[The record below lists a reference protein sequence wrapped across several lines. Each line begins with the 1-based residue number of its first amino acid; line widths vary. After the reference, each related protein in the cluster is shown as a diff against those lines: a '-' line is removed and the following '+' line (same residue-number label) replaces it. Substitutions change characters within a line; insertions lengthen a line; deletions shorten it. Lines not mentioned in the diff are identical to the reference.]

1 MIKLSDLLFGV
12 SIKSVVGD
20 ITSVMVNKVE
30 FDSRKVS
37 DSDLFIAIKGV
48 NVDGHSFIDL
58 SVADG
63 AKSVIVEEIPEKIN
77 KEICYVQVD
86 CSSSSMSVV
95 SSNYYDNPSSK
106 IKLVGVTGTNGKT
119 TIVTLLHQLFS
130 DLGYPTGML
139 STIENKIGTRSVES
153 THTTGDSLQINKLL
167 SEMVLAGCEYC
178 FMEVSSHAIHQNRVS
193 SLVFEGGIF
202 TNITHEHIDYHKD
215 FKEYISVKKRF
226 FNNLKTSAF
235 ALTNKDDKNGN
246 VMISNTK
253 ARKITYSLKSMADYK
268 CKVLESRLDGMLLNI
283 QNHEIWVKI
292 IGEFNAYNLL
302 SIYSTSIELG
312 LDKDRVL
319 ERISILN
326 PAEGR
331 FHTIR
336 NSENITGIVDYMH
349 TPDAY
354 ENVLS
359 TINSIRTNT
368 EKLIVVFGCG
378 GDRDAEK
385 RPKMTAI
392 ACNMSDQVIITAD
405 NPRTEKIED
414 IISDMIVKLDPV
426 QKKKVLV
433 ITDRSQAIKTACTL
447 ASEGDIVLLAGKGHE
462 KYQEI
467 EGVKH
472 YFDDV
477 EELVE
482 SLNINQ

>member
-130 DLGYPTGML
+130 ELGYPTGML

-302 SIYSTSIELG
+302 AIYSTSVELG

-359 TINSIRTNT
+359 TINSIRKNT

-414 IISDMIVKLDPV
+414 IISDMTVKLDPV

>member
-130 DLGYPTGML
+130 ELGYPTGML

-178 FMEVSSHAIHQNRVS
+178 FMEVSSHAINQNRVS

-302 SIYSTSIELG
+302 AIYSTSVELG

-414 IISDMIVKLDPV
+414 IISDMTVKLDTV

>member
-130 DLGYPTGML
+130 ELGYPTGML

-178 FMEVSSHAIHQNRVS
+178 FMEVSSHAINQNRVS

-302 SIYSTSIELG
+302 AIYSTSVELG
-312 LDKDRVL
+312 IDKDRVL

-414 IISDMIVKLDPV
+414 IISDMTVKLDPV

>member
-130 DLGYPTGML
+130 ELGYPTGML

-193 SLVFEGGIF
+193 SLVFEGAVF
-202 TNITHEHIDYHKD
+202 TNITHEHLDYHKD

-302 SIYSTSIELG
+302 AIYSTSVELG

-414 IISDMIVKLDPV
+414 IISDMTVKLDPV

>member
-130 DLGYPTGML
+130 ELGYPTGML

-226 FNNLKTSAF
+226 FKNLKTSAF

-302 SIYSTSIELG
+302 AIYSTSVELG

-405 NPRTEKIED
+405 NPRTENLED
-414 IISDMIVKLDPV
+414 IISDMTVKLDPV

>member
-1 MIKLSDLLFGV
+1 
-12 SIKSVVGD
+12 
-20 ITSVMVNKVE
+20 
-30 FDSRKVS
+30 
-37 DSDLFIAIKGV
+37 
-48 NVDGHSFIDL
+48 
-58 SVADG
+58 
-63 AKSVIVEEIPEKIN
+63 
-77 KEICYVQVD
+77 
-86 CSSSSMSVV
+86 
-95 SSNYYDNPSSK
+95 
-106 IKLVGVTGTNGKT
+106 
-119 TIVTLLHQLFS
+119 
-130 DLGYPTGML
+130 
-139 STIENKIGTRSVES
+139 
-153 THTTGDSLQINKLL
+153 
-167 SEMVLAGCEYC
+167 
-178 FMEVSSHAIHQNRVS
+178 
-193 SLVFEGGIF
+193 
-202 TNITHEHIDYHKD
+202 
-215 FKEYISVKKRF
+215 
-226 FNNLKTSAF
+226 
-235 ALTNKDDKNGN
+235 
-246 VMISNTK
+246 MISNTK
-253 ARKITYSLKSMADYK
+253 ARKITYGLKSMADYK

-302 SIYSTSIELG
+302 SIYSTSVELG
-312 LDKDRVL
+312 LDKNQVL
-319 ERISILN
+319 ERISVLN

-336 NSENITGIVDYMH
+336 NSKNITGIVDYMH

-359 TINSIRTNT
+359 TINSIRKNT

-414 IISDMIVKLDPV
+414 IISDMTVKLDPV

>member
-48 NVDGHSFIDL
+48 NFDGHAFIDL

-130 DLGYPTGML
+130 ELGYPTGML
-139 STIENKIGTRSVES
+139 STIENKIGKRSVES

-302 SIYSTSIELG
+302 AIYSISVELG
-312 LDKDRVL
+312 IDKDQVL
-319 ERISILN
+319 ERISVLN

-414 IISDMIVKLDPV
+414 IISDMTVKLDPV

-433 ITDRSQAIKTACTL
+433 IIDRSQAIKTACTL
-447 ASEGDIVLLAGKGHE
+447 ASKGDIVLLAGKGHE

-477 EELVE
+477 EELIE

>member
-130 DLGYPTGML
+130 ELGYPTGML

-253 ARKITYSLKSMADYK
+253 ARKITYGLKSMADYK

-302 SIYSTSIELG
+302 AIYSTSVELG

-414 IISDMIVKLDPV
+414 IISDMTVKLDPV

>member
-106 IKLVGVTGTNGKT
+106 IKIVGVTGTNGKT

-302 SIYSTSIELG
+302 AIYSTSVELG

-414 IISDMIVKLDPV
+414 IISDMTVKLDPV

>member
-130 DLGYPTGML
+130 ELGYPTGML

-178 FMEVSSHAIHQNRVS
+178 FMEVSSHAINQNRVS

-302 SIYSTSIELG
+302 AIYSTSVELG
-312 LDKDRVL
+312 IDKDRVL

-414 IISDMIVKLDPV
+414 IISDMTVKLDTV

>member
-130 DLGYPTGML
+130 ELGYPTGML

-178 FMEVSSHAIHQNRVS
+178 FMEVSSHAINQNRVS

-302 SIYSTSIELG
+302 AIYSTSVELG

-414 IISDMIVKLDPV
+414 IISDMTVKLDPV

>member
-1 MIKLSDLLFGV
+1 MVKLSDLLFGV

-20 ITSVMVNKVE
+20 ITSVMVKKIE
-30 FDSRKVS
+30 FDSRKIT
-37 DSDLFIAIKGV
+37 DSDVFIAIKGV
-48 NVDGHSFIDL
+48 NIDGHSFIDR
-58 SVADG
+58 SIVKG
-63 AKSVIVEEIPEKIN
+63 AKSVLVEEIPEKII
-77 KEICYVQVD
+77 EDICYVQVD
-86 CSSSSMSVV
+86 SSSFSMSVV
-95 SSNYYDNPSSK
+95 ASNYYDNPSSQ
-106 IKLVGVTGTNGKT
+106 IKLVGITGTNGKT

-139 STIENKIGTRSVES
+139 STIENKIGIKSIKS

-167 SEMVLAGCEYC
+167 SEMVVAGCEYC
-178 FMEVSSHAIHQNRVS
+178 FMEISSHAIHQNRVS
-193 SLVFEGGIF
+193 SLIFEGGVF
-202 TNITHEHIDYHKD
+202 TNITHEHLDYHKD

-226 FNNLKTSAF
+226 FNDLKNSAF

-302 SIYSTSIELG
+302 SIYSTSVELG
-312 LDKDRVL
+312 LDKNQVL
-319 ERISILN
+319 ERISVLN

-414 IISDMIVKLDPV
+414 IISDMTAKLDPV

-433 ITDRSQAIKTACTL
+433 IIDRSQAIKTACTL
-447 ASEGDIVLLAGKGHE
+447 AREGDIVLLAGKGHE

-477 EELVE
+477 EELVK

>member
-130 DLGYPTGML
+130 ELGYPTGML
-139 STIENKIGTRSVES
+139 STIENKIGTKSIES

-302 SIYSTSIELG
+302 AIYSTSVELG

-414 IISDMIVKLDPV
+414 IISDMTVKLDPV

>member
-1 MIKLSDLLFGV
+1 
-12 SIKSVVGD
+12 
-20 ITSVMVNKVE
+20 
-30 FDSRKVS
+30 
-37 DSDLFIAIKGV
+37 
-48 NVDGHSFIDL
+48 
-58 SVADG
+58 
-63 AKSVIVEEIPEKIN
+63 
-77 KEICYVQVD
+77 
-86 CSSSSMSVV
+86 
-95 SSNYYDNPSSK
+95 
-106 IKLVGVTGTNGKT
+106 
-119 TIVTLLHQLFS
+119 
-130 DLGYPTGML
+130 
-139 STIENKIGTRSVES
+139 
-153 THTTGDSLQINKLL
+153 
-167 SEMVLAGCEYC
+167 
-178 FMEVSSHAIHQNRVS
+178 MEVSSHAIHQNRIS

-202 TNITHEHIDYHKD
+202 TNITHEHLDYHKD

-226 FNNLKTSAF
+226 FNDLQNSAF
-235 ALTNKDDKNGN
+235 ALTNIDDKNGN
-246 VMISNTK
+246 VMTSNTK
-253 ARKITYSLKSMADYK
+253 AKKITYSLKRMANYK
-268 CKVLESRLDGMLLNI
+268 CKVIESRLDGMLLNI

-292 IGEFNAYNLL
+292 IGEFYAYNLL
-302 SIYSTSIELG
+302 SIYSVSVELG
-312 LDKDRVL
+312 LEKDQVL
-319 ERISILN
+319 ERMSVLN

-331 FHTIR
+331 FYTIR

-378 GDRDAEK
+378 GDRDPEK

-405 NPRTEKIED
+405 NPRTENLED
-414 IISDMIVKLDPV
+414 IISDMTVKLDPV
-426 QKKKVLV
+426 QKKKVIV

-447 ASEGDIVLLAGKGHE
+447 ASEGDIVILAGKGHE

-467 EGVKH
+467 KGVKH

>member
-130 DLGYPTGML
+130 ELGYPTGML

-302 SIYSTSIELG
+302 AIYSTSVELG
-312 LDKDRVL
+312 LDKDRVI
-319 ERISILN
+319 ERVSILN

-414 IISDMIVKLDPV
+414 IISDMTVTLDPV

>member
-130 DLGYPTGML
+130 ELGYPTGML

-235 ALTNKDDKNGN
+235 ALTNKDDKNGD

-302 SIYSTSIELG
+302 AIYSTSVELG
-312 LDKDRVL
+312 IDKDQVL
-319 ERISILN
+319 ERISVLN

-414 IISDMIVKLDPV
+414 IISDMTVKLDPV

-433 ITDRSQAIKTACTL
+433 IIDRSQAIKTACTL
-447 ASEGDIVLLAGKGHE
+447 ASKGDIVLLAGKGHE

-477 EELVE
+477 EELIE

>member
-130 DLGYPTGML
+130 ELGYPTGML

-253 ARKITYSLKSMADYK
+253 AKKITYSLKSMADYK

-302 SIYSTSIELG
+302 AIYSTSVELG

-405 NPRTEKIED
+405 NPRTEKIEK
-414 IISDMIVKLDPV
+414 IISDMTERLDPV

>member
-58 SVADG
+58 SVAGG
-63 AKSVIVEEIPEKIN
+63 ARSVIVEEIPEKIN

-130 DLGYPTGML
+130 ELGYPTGML

-302 SIYSTSIELG
+302 SIYSTSVELG
-312 LDKDRVL
+312 IDKDQVL
-319 ERISILN
+319 ERISVLN

-414 IISDMIVKLDPV
+414 IISDMTVKLDPV

-477 EELVE
+477 EELIE

>member
-130 DLGYPTGML
+130 ELGYPTGML

-302 SIYSTSIELG
+302 SIYSTSVELG
-312 LDKDRVL
+312 IDKDQVL
-319 ERISILN
+319 ERISVLN

-414 IISDMIVKLDPV
+414 IISDMTVKLDPV

>member
-1 MIKLSDLLFGV
+1 MRRLSDLLFGV
-12 SIKSVVGD
+12 SIKAVVGD

-130 DLGYPTGML
+130 ELGYPTGML

-302 SIYSTSIELG
+302 AIYSTSVELG

-414 IISDMIVKLDPV
+414 IISDMTVKLDPV

>member
-106 IKLVGVTGTNGKT
+106 IKIVGVTGTNGKT

-235 ALTNKDDKNGN
+235 ALTNKDDKNGD

-302 SIYSTSIELG
+302 AIYSTSVELG
-312 LDKDRVL
+312 IDKDQVL
-319 ERISILN
+319 ERISVLN

-414 IISDMIVKLDPV
+414 IISDMTVKLDPV

-433 ITDRSQAIKTACTL
+433 IIDRSQAIKTACTL
-447 ASEGDIVLLAGKGHE
+447 ASKGDIVLLAGKGHE

-477 EELVE
+477 EELIE

>member
-130 DLGYPTGML
+130 ELGYPTGML

-302 SIYSTSIELG
+302 AIYSTSVELG

-414 IISDMIVKLDPV
+414 IISDMTVKLDPV

>member
-130 DLGYPTGML
+130 ELGYPTGML

-253 ARKITYSLKSMADYK
+253 ARKITYGLKSMADYK

-302 SIYSTSIELG
+302 AIYSTSVELG

-414 IISDMIVKLDPV
+414 IISDMTVKLDPV

-467 EGVKH
+467 EGVKY

>member
-58 SVADG
+58 SVKNG
-63 AKSVIVEEIPEKIN
+63 AKSVIVEELPEKIN
-77 KEICYVQVD
+77 EKICYVQVD
-86 CSSSSMSVV
+86 CSSFSMSVV

-106 IKLVGVTGTNGKT
+106 IKIVGVTGTNGKT

-193 SLVFEGGIF
+193 SLVFEGGVF
-202 TNITHEHIDYHKD
+202 TNITHEHLDYHKD
-215 FKEYISVKKRF
+215 FKEYISIKKKF
-226 FNNLKTSAF
+226 FDNLNRSAF
-235 ALTNKDDKNGN
+235 ALTNKDDKNGT
-246 VMISNTK
+246 VLISNTK
-253 ARKITYSLKSMADYK
+253 ARKITYGLKSMADYK

-302 SIYSTSIELG
+302 SIYSTSVELG
-312 LDKDRVL
+312 IDKNQVL
-319 ERISILN
+319 ERISVLN

>member
-20 ITSVMVNKVE
+20 ITSVMVEKIE

-130 DLGYPTGML
+130 ELGYPTGML

-193 SLVFEGGIF
+193 SLVFEGAVF
-202 TNITHEHIDYHKD
+202 TNITHEHLDYHKD

-253 ARKITYSLKSMADYK
+253 ARKITYGLKSMADYK

-283 QNHEIWVKI
+283 QDHEIWVKI

-302 SIYSTSIELG
+302 AIYSTSVELG

-405 NPRTEKIED
+405 NPRTENLED
-414 IISDMIVKLDPV
+414 IISDMTVKLDPV

>member
-130 DLGYPTGML
+130 ELGYPTGML

-302 SIYSTSIELG
+302 AIYSTSVELG

-331 FHTIR
+331 FHTIQ

-414 IISDMIVKLDPV
+414 IISDMTVKLDPV

>member
-20 ITSVMVNKVE
+20 ITSVMVKKVE

-37 DSDLFIAIKGV
+37 DSDLFIAINGGV
-48 NVDGHSFIDL
+48 VDGHSFIDQ
-58 SVADG
+58 SIDKG
-63 AKSVIVEEIPEKIN
+63 SKSIIVEEIPKNIN
-77 KEICYVQVD
+77 QEVCYVQVD
-86 CSSSSMSVV
+86 CSSFAMSVV
-95 SSNYYDNPSSK
+95 ASNYYDNPSSK

-119 TIVTLLHQLFS
+119 TIVTLLYQLFS
-130 DLGYPTGML
+130 DLGYPAGML
-139 STIENKIGTRSVES
+139 STIENRIGIKSVKS

-167 SEMVLAGCEYC
+167 SEMVLEGCEYC
-178 FMEVSSHAIHQNRVS
+178 FMEVSSHAIHQNRIS

-202 TNITHEHIDYHKD
+202 TNITHEHLDYHKD

-226 FNNLKTSAF
+226 FNDLQNSAF
-235 ALTNKDDKNGN
+235 ALTNIDDKNGN

-253 ARKITYSLKSMADYK
+253 AKKITYSLKRMANYK
-268 CKVLESRLDGMLLNI
+268 CKVMESRLDGMLLNI

-302 SIYSTSIELG
+302 SIYSVSVELG
-312 LDKDRVL
+312 LEKDQVL
-319 ERISILN
+319 ERMSVLN

-331 FHTIR
+331 FYTIR

-414 IISDMIVKLDPV
+414 IISDMTVKLDPV

-447 ASEGDIVLLAGKGHE
+447 ASEGDIVILAGKGHE

>member
-130 DLGYPTGML
+130 ELGYPTGML

-178 FMEVSSHAIHQNRVS
+178 FMEVSSHAINQNRVS

-302 SIYSTSIELG
+302 AIYSTSVELG

-319 ERISILN
+319 GRISILN

-414 IISDMIVKLDPV
+414 IISDMTVKLDPV

>member
-130 DLGYPTGML
+130 ELGYPTGML

-178 FMEVSSHAIHQNRVS
+178 FMEVSSHAINQNRVS

-302 SIYSTSIELG
+302 AIYSTSVELG
-312 LDKDRVL
+312 IDKDQVL
-319 ERISILN
+319 ERISVLN

-414 IISDMIVKLDPV
+414 IISDMTVKLDPV

>member
-1 MIKLSDLLFGV
+1 MRRLSDLLFGV
-12 SIKSVVGD
+12 SIKAVVGD

-130 DLGYPTGML
+130 ELGYPTGML

-302 SIYSTSIELG
+302 AIYSTSVELG
-312 LDKDRVL
+312 LDKNQVL
-319 ERISILN
+319 ERISVLN

-414 IISDMIVKLDPV
+414 IISDMTVKLDPV

>member
-58 SVADG
+58 SVAGG
-63 AKSVIVEEIPEKIN
+63 ARSVIVEEIPEKIN

-130 DLGYPTGML
+130 ELGYPTGML

-253 ARKITYSLKSMADYK
+253 AKKITYGLKSMADYK

-302 SIYSTSIELG
+302 SIYSTSVELG
-312 LDKDRVL
+312 LDKNQVL
-319 ERISILN
+319 ERISVLN

-336 NSENITGIVDYMH
+336 NSKNITGIVDYMH

-414 IISDMIVKLDPV
+414 IISDMTVKLDPV

>member
-106 IKLVGVTGTNGKT
+106 IKIVGVTGTNGKT

-193 SLVFEGGIF
+193 SLVFEGGVF
-202 TNITHEHIDYHKD
+202 TNITHEHLDYHKD
-215 FKEYISVKKRF
+215 FKEYISIKKKF
-226 FNNLKTSAF
+226 FDNLNRSAF
-235 ALTNKDDKNGN
+235 ALTNKDDKNGT
-246 VMISNTK
+246 VLISNTK
-253 ARKITYSLKSMADYK
+253 ARKITYGLKSMADYK

-302 SIYSTSIELG
+302 SIYSTSVELG

-319 ERISILN
+319 ERISVLN

-414 IISDMIVKLDPV
+414 IISDMTVKLDPV

>member
-106 IKLVGVTGTNGKT
+106 IKIVGVTGTNGKT

-130 DLGYPTGML
+130 ELGYPTGML

-226 FNNLKTSAF
+226 FNNLKNSAF

-246 VMISNTK
+246 IMISNTK
-253 ARKITYSLKSMADYK
+253 AKKITYSLKSMADYK

-302 SIYSTSIELG
+302 AIYSTSIELG
-312 LDKDRVL
+312 IDKDQVL
-319 ERISILN
+319 ERISVLN

-414 IISDMIVKLDPV
+414 IISDMTVKLDPV

>member
-130 DLGYPTGML
+130 ELGYPTGML

-302 SIYSTSIELG
+302 AIYSTSVELG

-359 TINSIRTNT
+359 TINNIRTNT

-414 IISDMIVKLDPV
+414 IISDMTVKLDPV